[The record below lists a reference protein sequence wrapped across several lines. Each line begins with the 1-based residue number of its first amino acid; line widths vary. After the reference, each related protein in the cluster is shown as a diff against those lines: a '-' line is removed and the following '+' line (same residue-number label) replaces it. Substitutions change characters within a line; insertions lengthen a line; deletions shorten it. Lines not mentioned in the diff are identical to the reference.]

1 MVVTVLKHSA
11 SPDGAPQLGIRAD
24 FPVVSQFVRSHWSGD
39 EKKDMVGSLTV
50 LPSLL
55 PGVERRAAVGR
66 LDCTGLRKA
75 LMSHV
80 ATDSD
85 EKEGRTQRK
94 AKSNGTKCI
103 ISHTSL
109 WAFSSPAKTTPSL
122 LYHHTPHPN
131 IFSPAPVLSEFPSML
146 PITPS
151 QWQHPGTLLAP
162 ALNLSLISLYTV
174 HLHAPVIPTFPIT
187 LLTLWVICLT
197 PMTFLQPLCH
207 SCCCP
212 HLQDLGPSIILTPFS
227 RFCCAQGW
235 SVLSFKTAWTV
246 SKGSVRMASLP
257 SDGCLTHRAPD
268 WTVSSAHNC
277 AIPPG
282 GMSLAS
288 KCGEEVNMY
297 HG

>member
-1 MVVTVLKHSA
+1 MEHHNLGSGPTFLLSPSLSA
-11 SPDGAPQLGIRAD
+11 PSEVEMRRRTWWAAWL
-24 FPVVSQFVRSHWSGD
+24 S
-39 EKKDMVGSLTV
+39 V

-162 ALNLSLISLYTV
+162 GLNLSLISLYTV

-257 SDGCLTHRAPD
+257 SDGCLTHRAPG

-277 AIPPG
+277 AIPPR

-288 KCGEEVNMY
+288 KYGEEVNMY